1 MIDMKEMNMLLIRK
15 FVLQISRLTQQL
27 QYVPEHAGF
36 WLKST
41 LLQHIY
47 SEELCRR
54 YIQVN
59 TGKNDCNWCDSSCFN
74 SI

>member
-36 WLKST
+36 WLKSS

-47 SEELCRR
+47 SEELCR
-54 YIQVN
+54 IEEAKQVLLLPVQDESPGN
-59 TGKNDCNWCDSSCFN
+59 RQ
-74 SI
+74 